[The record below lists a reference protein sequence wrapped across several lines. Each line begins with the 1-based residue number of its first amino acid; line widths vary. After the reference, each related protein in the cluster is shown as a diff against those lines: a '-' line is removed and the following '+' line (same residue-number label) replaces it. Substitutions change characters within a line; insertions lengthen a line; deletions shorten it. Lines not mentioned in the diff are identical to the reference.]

1 MKSLRFAS
9 VVAKSGKPDVHLM
22 LVDPAKDAALQKA
35 IKTCRVMTVHQ
46 SRGAADYGTIGF
58 EKRTSGQI
66 LVFPRSLKSFEGAK
80 IVGVN
85 YELLKDASPSRKRR
99 SHAPKSVTKTPPL
112 KMRKASIS
120 KEAEPPPSK
129 VVHFPKPEPDHD
141 DEDQEIADLKS
152 GIRHAM
158 QMLEQGKQ
166 VAAFNLLKRLV
177 T

>member
-9 VVAKSGKPDVHLM
+9 VVAKFGKPDVHLM

-85 YELLKDASPSRKRR
+85 YELLEDASASSTRR
-99 SHAPKSVTKTPPL
+99 SHTPKSTKRTLPP
-112 KMRKASIS
+112 KSRKTSTS
-120 KEAEPPPSK
+120 KEAEPPLNK
-129 VVHFPKPEPDHD
+129 VVHFPKPEPDQD
-141 DEDQEIADLKS
+141 DEDQKIADLKS

-166 VAAFNLLKRLV
+166 IAAFNLLKRLV